1 MSKPPPHPDDTLDLS
16 PRPPKRSVL
25 AKLAAILAVIF
36 IIGFGLCAANAM
48 REGTAANVGA
58 ISGSIALICFVAL
71 IVVGLIA
78 IFRPRT

>member
-1 MSKPPPHPDDTLDLS
+1 MSKPPLLSDDILDLS

-36 IIGFGLCAANAM
+36 IGFGLCTANAM

-78 IFRPRT
+78 IFRSRT